1 MFEYIDLPDRSA
13 KPRES
18 GLTMILDKG
27 LSMQAAADLV
37 EVGADYIDYIKLG
50 WATSIVVPNL
60 KEKVALYQDAG
71 IPVCAGGTLF
81 ELCFLQGKLDEYEKT
96 LGDVGFQMLEIS
108 DGTITMEHDDKLDC
122 VRRFAKNFRVLSE
135 FGSKD
140 SQYIMAPR
148 MWVQGMT
155 SELEAGAWKVIAEG
169 RESGTS
175 GLYRQSEEI
184 RSGLVDE
191 IVMDI
196 PHEEI
201 IWEAP
206 QKEQQVFLVERFG
219 TNVNLGNIA
228 PQDSISLETIR
239 LGLRGDT
246 LLAMH
251 EK

>member
-37 EVGADYIDYIKLG
+37 EVGADYIDYVKLG

-60 KEKVALYQDAG
+60 KEKVALYQNAG

-81 ELCFLQGKLDEYEKT
+81 ELCHLQGKLDEYEKT
-96 LGDVGFQMLEIS
+96 LTDVGFQMLEIS
-108 DGTITMEHDDKLDC
+108 DGTITMEHDDKLNC

-148 MWVQGMT
+148 MWVEGM
-155 SELEAGAWKVIAEG
+155 SAELDAGAWKVIAEG

-196 PHEEI
+196 PHENI

-246 LLAMH
+246 LLTLH